1 MIIDFYYVISTLTID
16 VEILQ
21 FFAVVT
27 DGQMEHQQLLGV
39 ALSSAVHQ
47 RAGEVVII
55 PADVGGGLAGSAGGG
70 GGGGDPSSFLAGGS
84 GGARAVVSGG
94 GEVPGASHCHITI
107 LKY

>member
-1 MIIDFYYVISTLTID
+1 MISDGCTAVLTSD

-21 FFAVVT
+21 LLLVVR

-47 RAGEVVII
+47 RAGEVVVV

-70 GGGGDPSSFLAGGS
+70 GGGGDPPFLPAGGS